1 MSNKVVEKQNV
12 GKTMLFVWNGIV
24 LLHLFILIARYVY
37 AIYVVDPI
45 IISNNILYITL
56 VAILPFGL
64 WILSTKEDYWNFHQR
79 KLFMMGC
86 FVVNAVFSI
95 FQPIY
100 TAVWNFAV
108 VKIFALPPTELL
120 TKNMIINLARVAMF
134 FITAFVCG
142 LILFNIFGP
151 LYSARGKEMLLGFK
165 IAKVVDTRAYKENL
179 YDFCVCKRLDNGK
192 PITVSENDRFIHT
205 LVNGVSGT
213 GKTSTTLVVS
223 IYNDLLKK
231 ATNREH
237 RQKALLDMILAD
249 KAKLISLPKNK
260 WEDPVVVPRKKYKEE
275 FEEIFK
281 QFPDC
286 GMTVMAPN
294 AGLTDDTVALCDALG
309 VPVLRIDPMPDEV
322 TRKPKTHLKGLN
334 PFYIP
339 PTIKGQ
345 DRVVM
350 TFEKARNFADTMQQI
365 FDASGAGDPYFA
377 GINTAVTTNVAVA
390 CILGSEYVN
399 HGRQTNIR
407 DIQEW
412 INDYSKLKTYV
423 KSIEANILGGEIVV
437 ENISKK
443 KENKPSSGPI
453 GAETVSEQP
462 MQEGR
467 SNSNIDSERLR
478 ESPYYAA
485 IFYIKQE
492 LLSPEVGEKM
502 FDQARGLRNMINSF
516 LANPRIASILTS
528 EDTIDFDE
536 NLRSN
541 HITVINTAIELGS
554 SVSTAFGSLFI
565 LNMQQA
571 VYRRRK
577 NTRSDH
583 FWYVDELPI
592 YLHPVWEQMVAF
604 FRQYRVGLIMAIQT
618 LDQFEK
624 TAATKYLRS
633 VMMGCAT
640 HLVFGRLS
648 PTDMKM
654 YQDKSGVMEIQL
666 SQKTTSQ
673 DASIL
678 SMDNKASVSE
688 RITPTMVNVV
698 EGSQMSKRD
707 FQEITIFTVK
717 DGNVGDP
724 VFAKTAFLDRNKFNK
739 RTPQYIRWENLYIED
754 TRLESSSYK
763 KTDALMSAPRQKV
776 ADVVINDADSV
787 QHIVNED
794 NLIDD
799 ERTIGIESDFSLP
812 IDWSEV
818 DAPSEDVSE

>member
-1 MSNKVVEKQNV
+1 MSNEPKKTVEKQNV
-12 GKTMLFVWNGIV
+12 GRTMLFVWNSIV
-24 LLHLFILIARYVY
+24 LLHLIILMARYIY
-37 AIYVVDPI
+37 AIYVVDPY
-45 IISNNILYITL
+45 IISNNIIYIIL
-56 VAILPFGL
+56 VSVLPFGL

-86 FVVNAVFSI
+86 FVINAVFSI

-100 TAVWNFAV
+100 TAIWNFAV

-134 FITAFVCG
+134 FSTAFVCG
-142 LILFNIFGP
+142 LLLFNIFGP
-151 LYSARGKEMLLGFK
+151 LFSARGKEILLGFK
-165 IAKVVDTRAYKENL
+165 ISKVVDTREYKENL

-213 GKTSTTLVVS
+213 GKTSTTLIVS
-223 IYNDLLKK
+223 LYNDLLKK
-231 ATNREH
+231 TTNREL
-237 RQKALLDMILAD
+237 RQKALVDMILAD
-249 KAKLISLPKNK
+249 KAKLVSLPKDK
-260 WEDPVVVPRKKYKEE
+260 WDDPVVVPRKKYKEE
-275 FEEIFK
+275 FERIFK
-281 QFPDC
+281 QYPDC
-286 GMTVMAPN
+286 GITVMAPN
-294 AGLTDDTVALCDALG
+294 AGLTDDTVALCEALG
-309 VPVLRIDPMPDEV
+309 IPVLRIDPMPDEV
-322 TRKPKTHLKGLN
+322 TRKQKTHIRGLN

-339 PTIKGQ
+339 EHIQGQ

-390 CILGSEYVN
+390 CILGSPFVN
-399 HGRQTNIR
+399 NGRQTNIR
-407 DIQEW
+407 DIQEC
-412 INDYSKLKTYV
+412 INDFSKLRSYV
-423 KSIEANILGGEIVV
+423 KSIESNIIGGEIFV
-437 ENISKK
+437 EGMEKK
-443 KENKPSSGPI
+443 KKPASTGGI
-453 GAETVSEQP
+453 GEETATVER
-462 MQEGR
+462 R
-467 SNSNIDSERLR
+467 SNSNIDSAKLR

-492 LLSPEVGEKM
+492 LLSETVGEKM

-516 LANPRIASILTS
+516 LANPRIAAILTS

-536 NLRSN
+536 NLRN
-541 HITVINTAIELGS
+541 NNVTVINTAIELGS

-717 DGNVGDP
+717 DGNVSDP
-724 VFAKTAFLDRNKFNK
+724 VFAKTAFLDKNKFNK
-739 RTPQYIRWENLYIED
+739 RRPTYVTWENLLIED
-754 TRLESSSYK
+754 TRLAGSYK
-763 KTDALMSAPRQKV
+763 KTDAHMSETRKRV
-776 ADVVINDADSV
+776 VDVVVADADSV
-787 QHIVNED
+787 QHMINED
-794 NLIDD
+794 MELSD
-799 ERTIGIESDFSLP
+799 ERNIGIESEFSTG
-812 IDWSEV
+812 IDWSEIN
-818 DAPSEDVSE
+818 